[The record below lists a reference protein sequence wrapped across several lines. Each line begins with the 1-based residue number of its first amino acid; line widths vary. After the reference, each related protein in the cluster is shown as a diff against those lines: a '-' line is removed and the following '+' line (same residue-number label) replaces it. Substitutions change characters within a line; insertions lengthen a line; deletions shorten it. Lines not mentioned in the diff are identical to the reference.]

1 MDSNLSDRE
10 KWDRRYLDGSYA
22 DRSWPSAYLDSLL
35 SLNDS
40 LPKGGR
46 ALDLACGRGRNSI
59 FLARNN
65 FLVDAIDISP
75 VALRYAVQESIKSNL
90 SINWVLADLMEK
102 KLPMRGQI
110 TASYDLIVMFRFVSN
125 DLLESL
131 VSMLAPNGV
140 LISEQHL
147 VRSQKDEADRI
158 VGPSS
163 NRFRVE
169 KGSLKH
175 AILKACSS
183 VDIVDE
189 FEGLVQ
195 DPDGEV
201 AQVSRVCVTR
211 RG

>member
-10 KWDRRYLDGSYA
+10 KWDRRYSEGSYA
-22 DRSWPSAYLDSLL
+22 DRFWPSAYLESLL
-35 SLNDS
+35 GRNDFS
-40 LPKGGR
+40 PKGGR

-65 FLVDAIDISP
+65 FCVDAIDVSP
-75 VALRYAVQESIKSNL
+75 VALRYGVQESIKSNL
-90 SINWVLADLMEK
+90 SINWVVADLMEK
-102 KLPMRGQI
+102 KSPMQGQI
-110 TASYDLIVMFRFVSN
+110 TASYDLIIMFRFVSS

-131 VSMLAPNGV
+131 VSKLAPNGV

-147 VRSQKDEADRI
+147 VRSQKDEGERI

-175 AILKACSS
+175 TILKSRSS

-201 AQVSRVCVTR
+201 AQVSRICVMR

>member
-1 MDSNLSDRE
+1 
-10 KWDRRYLDGSYA
+10 
-22 DRSWPSAYLDSLL
+22 
-35 SLNDS
+35 
-40 LPKGGR
+40 
-46 ALDLACGRGRNSI
+46 
-59 FLARNN
+59 
-65 FLVDAIDISP
+65 
-75 VALRYAVQESIKSNL
+75 
-90 SINWVLADLMEK
+90 MEK
-102 KLPMRGQI
+102 KPPMRAQI

-131 VSMLAPNGV
+131 VSMLVPNGV

-169 KGSLKH
+169 KGSLKRT
-175 AILKACSS
+175 ILKACSS

-201 AQVSRVCVTR
+201 AQVSRICVTR